1 VRHAILLP
9 IALVAA
15 VLAWRV
21 TMLVERGRSLHAR
34 ELAARSV
41 MESILRAE
49 EERRLHPVSGGPEAN
64 KAPAA
69 ADGQIYGYLSDL
81 IAEGR
86 LSGLTPAPDSR
97 IERYRAGGYYFHV
110 SLLNKDK
117 RPIRLPPRD
126 RASEPRLGI
135 RFEAWGW
142 PADPADSQL
151 VLYFASTSGT
161 LLQGENG
168 TGSATGDFPGD
179 SFTTE
184 SPLQQHEHE
193 GERDTRWIEVFEL
206 ERR

>member
-1 VRHAILLP
+1 MRHAILLP

-21 TMLVERGRSLHAR
+21 EALIDRGRSLHAT
-34 ELAARSV
+34 ELAARAV

-49 EERRLHPVSGGPEAN
+49 EERRLHPPAGGSSRGNSSA
-64 KAPAA
+64 APT
-69 ADGQIYGYLSDL
+69 DQIYGYLSDL

-86 LSGLTPAPDSR
+86 LSGLTPVPDSR
-97 IERYRAGGYYFHV
+97 IERYRAGGYCFHV

-117 RPIRLPPRD
+117 RPIRLPPTD
-126 RASEPRLGI
+126 RATEPRLGV

-142 PADPADSQL
+142 PADPGDSQL
-151 VLYFASTSGT
+151 VIYFASTSGT

-168 TGSATGDFPGD
+168 TGSTTGDFPGD
-179 SFTTE
+179 GFTTE
-184 SPLQQHEHE
+184 SPLQQHERD
-193 GERDTRWIEVFEL
+193 GERDMRWIEVYEL